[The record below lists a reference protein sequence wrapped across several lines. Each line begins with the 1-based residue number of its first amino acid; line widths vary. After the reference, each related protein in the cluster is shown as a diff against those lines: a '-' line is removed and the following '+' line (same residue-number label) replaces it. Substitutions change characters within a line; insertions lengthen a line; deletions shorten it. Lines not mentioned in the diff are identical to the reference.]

1 VKTGAEITSDGI
13 AKKWSSFKGAMLKW
27 AEGEFVGGRRIRGR
41 KANSWAEGEFV
52 GGRRIRG
59 RKANSWANS
68 LMRKPSSLMTR
79 DQRMARQRC
88 RFRHLCGIFAFA
100 I

>member
-1 VKTGAEITSDGI
+1 MKTGAEITSDGI

-41 KANSWAEGEFV
+41 KANSWA
-52 GGRRIRG
+52 
-59 RKANSWANS
+59 NS

-79 DQRMARQRC
+79 DQRMERQRC
-88 RFRHLCGIFAFA
+88 RFCHLCGIFAFA